1 MTTFKKYMNEI
12 QIQPGIEV
20 ERNETLP
27 TEIFKLGEYRG
38 SWSKTIKSINK
49 IVK

>member
-1 MTTFKKYMNEI
+1 MRI

-38 SWSKTIKSINK
+38 AWSKKIKSINK